1 MEGDGFNM
9 ASQSKSFRSRFPNF
23 LSNFSA
29 LGTGSL
35 SLLIIQLISLP
46 LFLTHLSTN
55 QYAIWLTS
63 FSVAQL
69 ALLLDFGSI
78 ASSQNLFSYLDS
90 KGNRDEIDL
99 VLKQTTNLLLVSNSI
114 FLLVILALDQ
124 LAIGSINVLL
134 IAIFVL
140 SNLMQSFFGLLEGM
154 MRIDSKVAISLHF
167 SNGLRG
173 AEFIGTVLAVIN
185 FSESLSVI
193 AMFSFLFK
201 FLFFTGVVFFVPR
214 RFRFIKF
221 GPFKSSQIVKII
233 HQGFPFF
240 LVKISDMININGVV
254 IILSGI
260 LTASNLVIF
269 TTTRT
274 FFRFGLQLT
283 GLVSNSF
290 AYEMSS
296 SWVESN
302 LIKMQTL
309 IRESLKSVLW
319 LSLLIALIYQFAGE
333 KLIAIWTHDK
343 VQPASLIFTLGALYS
358 IILSINQNQKSRFN
372 AVNHNFQISLISFVA
387 SIILVLFLLKS
398 GIEFTLARLLV
409 ILSATEL
416 ISTLIIALVA
426 HKLIYNYFQLG
437 GTR

>member
-193 AMFSFLFK
+193 AMFSFLF
-201 FLFFTGVVFFVPR
+201 

>member
-9 ASQSKSFRSRFPNF
+9 TSQSKSFRSRFPNF
-23 LSNFSA
+23 LNNFSA
-29 LGTGSL
+29 LGTGSF

-63 FSVAQL
+63 FSIAQL

-78 ASSQNLFSYLDS
+78 ASSQNLFSYLNS

-99 VLKQTTNLLLVSNSI
+99 ILKQTTNLLLVSNSI

-124 LAIGSINVLL
+124 LAIESINVLL

-154 MRIDSKVAISLHF
+154 MRIDSKVAISLHL

-173 AEFIGTVLAVIN
+173 AEFIGTILAVIN
-185 FSESLSVI
+185 FSESLTVI

-201 FLFFTGVVFFVPR
+201 FLFFTGMVFFIPR

-254 IILSGI
+254 IVLSGI

-283 GLVSNSF
+283 SLVSNSF

-296 SWVESN
+296 SWVENN

-309 IRESLKSVLW
+309 IRKSLKSVLW

-333 KLIAIWTHDK
+333 KLIAVWTHDN

-358 IILSINQNQKSRFN
+358 MILSINQNQKSRFN
-372 AVNHNFQISLISFVA
+372 AVNHNFQISLISLVA

-409 ILSATEL
+409 ILSVTEL
-416 ISTLIIALVA
+416 ISTLIIALVT

>member
-1 MEGDGFNM
+1 MG
-9 ASQSKSFRSRFPNF
+9 SQSKSFRSRFPNF
-23 LSNFSA
+23 LTNFTA

-46 LFLTHLSTN
+46 LFLIHLSTN

-78 ASSQNLFSYLDS
+78 ASNQNLFSYLDS
-90 KGNRDEIDL
+90 KGDREEID
-99 VLKQTTNLLLVSNSI
+99 VILKQTTNLLLVSNFI
-114 FLLVILALDQ
+114 FLLIILALD
-124 LAIGSINVLL
+124 LFAIGSINVLL
-134 IAIFVL
+134 VAIFML
-140 SNLMQSFFGLLEGM
+140 SNLMQSFSGLLEGM
-154 MRIDSKVAISLHF
+154 MRIDSKVAIGLHF

-173 AEFIGTVLAVIN
+173 AEFIGTVFAVIH
-185 FSESLSVI
+185 FSESLTVI
-193 AMFSFLFK
+193 AIISFLFK
-201 FLFFTGVVFFVPR
+201 SLFFIGMVFFVPR
-214 RFRFIKF
+214 RFRFLKF
-221 GPFKSSQIVKII
+221 GPLNLSQIIKII

-240 LVKISDMININGVV
+240 LVKISDMMSINGVV
-254 IILSGI
+254 IILSGV

-283 GLVSNSF
+283 SLVSHSF

-302 LIKMQTL
+302 FIKMQSL

-319 LSLLIALIYQFAGE
+319 LSLFIALIYRFAGE
-333 KLIAIWTHDK
+333 ELIAIWTHDN
-343 VQPASLIFTLGALYS
+343 VQPKNIVFTLGAMYS

-372 AVNHNFQISLISFVA
+372 AINHNFQISLISLGT
-387 SIILVLFLLKS
+387 SI
-398 GIEFTLARLLV
+398 LLV
-409 ILSATEL
+409 IYLLTSRIDFSLAKLLIVLSSAEF
-416 ISTLIIALVA
+416 ISSLIIASVA
-426 HKLIYNYFQLG
+426 HKSIYNHFQSG
-437 GTR
+437 GAR